1 MPPQA
6 TRLAS
11 PPTSAANT
19 GAFRAQKADKRD
31 TPLPVVPKD
40 TSVSS
45 LARAV
50 SPLGFAAPKLRRG
63 FWRKLSGIVLAL
75 AFPVGLAGAWFW
87 SLVHEPELPLPFQI
101 MVNHAVAERPQRGA
115 ALEITPLKVPL
126 QDAAPVAGLSRDPRL
141 IENSIHGPVPRASS
155 EGLKPRQ
162 VYARPFTDTT
172 KRPRIA
178 LIVTGLGLGLAVTDK
193 AIAHL
198 PPAVGL
204 AFSPYGQDL
213 VRQVQAA
220 RQDNR
225 ELLLQIPMEPYD
237 FPANDAG
244 PAMLAADA
252 PPDANQD
259 RLLWSLARMTGYV
272 GLTNLQGG
280 RFRDSPAMARLAE
293 QVERR
298 GLFFIDDGVGRT
310 KRDPKGDPKGDSK
323 GDSWPRASLFID
335 PSALDAGL
343 SELERIAQE
352 RGSAIGM
359 IGVTPAMIDRVAA
372 WAQTLEARGLILVPI
387 TAALDPSSAQ

>member
-6 TRLAS
+6 KRRISPAAGVGASRPQLSDRRDAALAN
-11 PPTSAANT
+11 A
-19 GAFRAQKADKRD
+19 
-31 TPLPVVPKD
+31 PKQS
-40 TSVSS
+40 TTSS
-45 LARAV
+45 LVRV
-50 SPLGFAAPKLRRG
+50 VVPLGFAAPQLRQG
-63 FWRKLSGIVLAL
+63 FWRKLSGVVLAL
-75 AFPVGLAGAWFW
+75 AFPVGLACAWFW
-87 SLVHEPELPLPFQI
+87 SFVHEPELPLPFQV
-101 MVNHAVAERPQRGA
+101 MVDHAGMEKPQRSA
-115 ALEITPLKVPL
+115 AVEIAPLRVPM
-126 QDAAPVAGLSRDPRL
+126 QDAAPVAGLARDPRL

-155 EGLKPRQ
+155 DGLKARH

-178 LIVTGLGLGLAVTDK
+178 LIITGLGLGIAVTDK

-237 FPANDAG
+237 FPTNDAG

-252 PPDANQD
+252 PSDVNQD

-280 RFRDSPAMARLAE
+280 RFRDSPAMVRLAE

-298 GLFFIDDGVGRT
+298 GLFYIDDGAGRT
-310 KRDPKGDPKGDSK
+310 KRDGKNEP
-323 GDSWPRASLFID
+323 WPCVSLLID
-335 PSALDAGL
+335 PAALDTGL
-343 SELERIAQE
+343 KELERLAQE

-359 IGVTPAMIDRVAA
+359 MGVTPAMIDRVAA
-372 WAQTLEARGLILVPI
+372 WAQTLEARGFMLVPV
-387 TAALDPSSAQ
+387 TAALERGAAP